1 MGLGSTAK
9 KVQTVADT
17 AEKLYVRVNE
27 MREQV
32 EQLRQTVST
41 TEERLERV
49 EAELAEQRALVAALA
64 EERGVDV
71 ESVLADVEAPTDP
84 DDAERDLARGADEP
98 EAGTTSADDDE
109 DAADATD
116 GSTA

>member
-9 KVQTVADT
+9 KIQTVADT
-17 AEKLYVRVNE
+17 AEKLYARVNE

-32 EQLRQTVST
+32 DRLRDTVST
-41 TEERLERV
+41 TEERVERV

-64 EERGVDV
+64 EEQGVDV
-71 ESVLADVEAPTDP
+71 ESVLADAEAPAHP
-84 DDAERDLARGADEP
+84 DDGERDDTA
-98 EAGTTSADDDE
+98 
-109 DAADATD
+109 DAASDDGGDGSTDAVD